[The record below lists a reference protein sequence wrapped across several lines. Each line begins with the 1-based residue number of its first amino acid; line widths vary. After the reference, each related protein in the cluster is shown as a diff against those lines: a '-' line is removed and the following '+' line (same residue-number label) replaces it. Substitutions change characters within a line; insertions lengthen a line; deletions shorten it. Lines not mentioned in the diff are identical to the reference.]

1 MKKST
6 FWTII
11 GIGAV
16 GVLTGGAGFL
26 AAPAIGAA
34 VSAAGL
40 GVAGGTL
47 SGCAASSAGLAALGG
62 GSLAAGGFGVLGG
75 TIVVTG
81 LSAAF
86 CSGVTAACMS
96 WERGEI
102 SKAKEEIK
110 QMADKDHAQFKEFYN
125 KNKANMSDDLRREW
139 EKYL

>member
-47 SGCAASSAGLAALGG
+47 SGCAASSFALGV
-62 GSLAAGGFGVLGG
+62 A
-75 TIVVTG
+75 
-81 LSAAF
+81 SA
-86 CSGVTAACMS
+86 CTC
-96 WERGEI
+96 WEKGEI
-102 SKAKEEIK
+102 SEAKNKIK
-110 QMADKDHAQFKEFYN
+110 QLANKDHAQFKKFYN